1 MRGTYML
8 AIARNTARLA
18 VAATAVAALTVAVPP
33 AFAAEDPTGTDVD
46 MSVEASKETREFA
59 AANPGEVAAA
69 ANACGS
75 GYTLTRAIPL
85 PVGTDPRLRLA
96 TVFTYNSQA
105 GGCLIFDNNT
115 GRAQSM
121 TAKVCDG
128 YPGTKCDSDSGT
140 FSEYAGPVYTKYPV
154 CATVTAKMSN
164 FINYTSQYAFSC
176 N

>member
-1 MRGTYML
+1 ML
-8 AIARNTARLA
+8 AIARSTTRLA
-18 VAATAVAALTVAVPP
+18 VTATALVAALTVAAPH
-33 AFAAEDPTGTDVD
+33 AYAAEGPTGTDVK
-46 MSVEASKETREFA
+46 MSAGVSEETREFA
-59 AANPGEVAAA
+59 AAYPGAVAAA
-69 ANACGS
+69 ANACGA
-75 GYTLTRAIPL
+75 GYTLNKAIPL

-105 GGCLIFDNNT
+105 DGCLIFDNNT

-128 YPGTKCDSDSGT
+128 YPGAKCDTDSGT
-140 FSEYAGPVYTKYPV
+140 FTQYAGPVYTKHPV